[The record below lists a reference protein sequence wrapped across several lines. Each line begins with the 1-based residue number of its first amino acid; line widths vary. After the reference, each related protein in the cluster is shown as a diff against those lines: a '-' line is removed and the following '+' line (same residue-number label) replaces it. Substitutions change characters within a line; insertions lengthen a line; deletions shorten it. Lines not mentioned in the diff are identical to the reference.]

1 MPNTE
6 LMIIEE
12 KEEEKEES
20 ERIRSAKKEL
30 AISEESKVNNDNSEW
45 LSSVGD
51 MQDDQVDDATNIAS
65 AIANSMKPSN
75 EEESNIPRM

>member
-1 MPNTE
+1 
-6 LMIIEE
+6 MIIEE

-20 ERIRSAKKEL
+20 ERIRSAKEEL

>member
-20 ERIRSAKKEL
+20 ERIRSAKEEL